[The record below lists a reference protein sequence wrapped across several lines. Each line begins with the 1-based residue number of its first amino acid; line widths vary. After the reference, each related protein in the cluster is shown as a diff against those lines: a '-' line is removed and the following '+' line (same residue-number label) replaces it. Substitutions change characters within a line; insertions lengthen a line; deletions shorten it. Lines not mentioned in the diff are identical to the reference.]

1 MLLLQWACMDCS
13 ADGIYAAA
21 ASSGL
26 AALIYED
33 ITDHPSS
40 GNDYRSCIHTNDD
53 NTFVYSVNS
62 QILSPTIPP
71 LEVSGIKD
79 RHHDELQL
87 DIDDKNRTRYYMN
100 DRATNENCKMID
112 KSEMGEGM
120 QAPVVGSTVRVS
132 SLLQKANGKAV
143 EISDEAIRKSADFVR
158 SVHSD
163 HAPALLT
170 AKIDPA
176 IMQAPLRVGYD
187 ASSSCRSFRK
197 RLVCEMSPL
206 PIVGA
211 MRTPSVDRRAA
222 TRRRCY
228 ASRGGYIIST
238 KRPSMNIAEALN
250 SRVETAAVVPSRME
264 LLSSIH
270 SGNALQRIAF
280 DGRGGFVLSDQPE
293 GSISS
298 SSILF
303 DAVCAALL
311 HQSIAITAPPPPQ
324 PGDHRWLQMQIR
336 WVAWTLV
343 AYERKYP
350 SLYLGQLLTER
361 CVVECVLWRY
371 RTYKSLLADP
381 MEVEASSAVVV
392 DDDASQKRKTY
403 SSSSSLTA
411 ARRALSKPTHKLNLV
426 TPNHPAAPAD
436 DSCGTITSR
445 WKPPPSLGS
454 VRSAGLVTPMGSH
467 RSAQHH
473 FRRRGA
479 MSPLQR
485 CCDIMCL
492 LWPIVLCVSS
502 SCSSSTSGTGVLEEG
517 DLSKGMLIEL
527 SDGWWWAS
535 AVLDEEL
542 SRLLRKVRTV
552 PPLWWVVDDDD
563 DETRKVVLTRD
574 FPCNVAV
581 AGDAQGWLQSRR
593 LQCLL
598 RQPTTAWQ

>member
-1 MLLLQWACMDCS
+1 MS
-13 ADGIYAAA
+13 IAD
-21 ASSGL
+21 
-26 AALIYED
+26 AL
-33 ITDHPSS
+33 
-40 GNDYRSCIHTNDD
+40 
-53 NTFVYSVNS
+53 
-62 QILSPTIPP
+62 
-71 LEVSGIKD
+71 K
-79 RHHDELQL
+79 
-87 DIDDKNRTRYYMN
+87 
-100 DRATNENCKMID
+100 
-112 KSEMGEGM
+112 
-120 QAPVVGSTVRVS
+120 
-132 SLLQKANGKAV
+132 
-143 EISDEAIRKSADFVR
+143 
-158 SVHSD
+158 
-163 HAPALLT
+163 
-170 AKIDPA
+170 
-176 IMQAPLRVGYD
+176 
-187 ASSSCRSFRK
+187 
-197 RLVCEMSPL
+197 
-206 PIVGA
+206 
-211 MRTPSVDRRAA
+211 
-222 TRRRCY
+222 
-228 ASRGGYIIST
+228 
-238 KRPSMNIAEALN
+238 
-250 SRVETAAVVPSRME
+250 SRVETAAAVSSKRME
-264 LLSSIH
+264 MLSSIH

-280 DGRGGFVLSDQPE
+280 DGHGDFVLSGQPE

-311 HQSIAITAPPPPQ
+311 HQSIAITAAHPPPPQ

-371 RTYKSLLADP
+371 RIYKSLLADP

-403 SSSSSLTA
+403 SNSSLTA
-411 ARRALSKPTHKLNLV
+411 ARRLASKPTHKLNLV
-426 TPNHPAAPAD
+426 TPNHPTALAD
-436 DSCGTITSR
+436 DSIGTITSG

-454 VRSAGLVTPMGSH
+454 VRSAGVVTPVMGSH

-492 LWPIVLCVSS
+492 VWPIVLCVSS
-502 SCSSSTSGTGVLEEG
+502 SCSSSSSGSGVLEQG
-517 DLSKGMLIEL
+517 DLSKGILIEL

-552 PPLWWVVDDDD
+552 PPHWWVVDDD
-563 DETRKVVLTRD
+563 ETRNVVLTRD

-598 RQPTTAWQ
+598 RQPTTTWQ